1 MKRFLTSILLVTLLI
16 GFGSKDVRAY
26 STNSLN
32 SLSNF
37 LMPADTI
44 KPRVNTLGIDSINVP
59 CKNEFIDSPISLEDN
74 VNTDMEMRPF
84 LAVGNSLPINAN
96 GKPFCFEAG
105 FFKAFYIV
113 RDLSSNVSDTSIRII
128 NCMCS
133 PAGLIQN
140 NLEQIIG
147 LRFDP
152 NNKLLFV
159 ILSSSSSEEIEAKV
173 LDIYGKEVYS
183 NNYKDEGLKEMEIP
197 LNEAAAGVYL
207 VKVQIGNSSFV
218 KKILLN

>member
-1 MKRFLTSILLVTLLI
+1 MKRFLTSILLFSILI
-16 GFGSKDVRAY
+16 TFGSKEVRAY
-26 STNSLN
+26 SMNGSNSLHT
-32 SLSNF
+32 F
-37 LMPADTI
+37 LMPVDTL
-44 KPRVNTLGIDSINVP
+44 KPKVNILGVDSMNVP
-59 CKNEFIDSPISLEDN
+59 CKNEYWDPPVSLEDN
-74 VNTDMEMRPF
+74 ANTDMEMRPF
-84 LAVGNSLPINAN
+84 LIVGYTLPLNAN
-96 GKPFCFEAG
+96 GKPFCDKAG

-113 RDLSSNVSDTSIRII
+113 RDLSSNVSDTSFRII
-128 NCMCS
+128 KCMCS
-133 PAGLIQN
+133 PSGLIQN

-173 LDIYGKEVYS
+173 LDIYGKEVYT
-183 NNYKDEGLKEMEIP
+183 NKYKDESLKEIEIP